1 MKVIINGYNTACV
14 EPSVSYNCK
23 VRAPHYGWTLGM
35 ISPWGNSSI
44 SA

>member
-1 MKVIINGYNTACV
+1 MKVIIHGYNTAGV
-14 EPSVSYNCK
+14 EPSVSYSYK
-23 VRAPHYGWTLGM
+23 VRVPHYGWTLGM